1 MLSEH
6 PIARFSVCNI
16 INCSLSVTMYCKSYF
31 IQAFRKILIEFVNQR
46 IEYILVAS
54 FVIIIRVN
62 PQISI
67 SMEIHTSCNIVILD
81 QTFNGLSFR
90 LWKGESPSILAIT
103 RVLIASYIIPSEF
116 KPIISI
122 KIHSTADISFITIFF
137 KIHIFTFILG
147 LFEIRF
153 SKMLAY
159 ILITIDIDKRDE
171 NYVCQLEERLWF
183 FWIVNKFMQLLEV
196 NFYYHW

>member
-90 LWKGESPSILAIT
+90 L
-103 RVLIASYIIPSEF
+103 
-116 KPIISI
+116 
-122 KIHSTADISFITIFF
+122 
-137 KIHIFTFILG
+137 
-147 LFEIRF
+147 
-153 SKMLAY
+153 
-159 ILITIDIDKRDE
+159 
-171 NYVCQLEERLWF
+171 
-183 FWIVNKFMQLLEV
+183 
-196 NFYYHW
+196 